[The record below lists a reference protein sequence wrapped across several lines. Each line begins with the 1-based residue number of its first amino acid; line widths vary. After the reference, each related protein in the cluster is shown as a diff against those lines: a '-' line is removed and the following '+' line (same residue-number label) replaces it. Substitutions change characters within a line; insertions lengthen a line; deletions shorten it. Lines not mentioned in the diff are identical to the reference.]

1 MSLLHL
7 IQSRCLT
14 DNKFKFYIETL
25 EELNQLSNNLDY
37 KIIGLQRLVLHAA
50 PEIVDKTFWLNTY
63 NLCLNNLSDNNK
75 YMEIFQDKATEFK
88 QIFPGILK

>member
-7 IQSRCLT
+7 TQSRCLT

-25 EELNQLSNNLDY
+25 KELSQLSNDLDY
-37 KIIGLQRLVLHAA
+37 KIIGLQNLVLHAA

-63 NLCLNNLSDNNK
+63 NLCLKNLANNSK
-75 YMEIFQDKATEFK
+75 YMEIFQDKVEKFK

>member
-7 IQSRCLT
+7 TQSRCLT

-25 EELNQLSNNLDY
+25 KELNQLSNDLDY
-37 KIIGLQRLVLHAA
+37 KIIGLQRFVLHAA
-50 PEIVDKTFWLNTY
+50 PEIVDKTFWIHTY
-63 NLCLNNLSDNNK
+63 NLCLNNLEINSK
-75 YMEIFQDKATEFK
+75 YMEIFQDKVKEFK

>member
-7 IQSRCLT
+7 TQSRCLT

-25 EELNQLSNNLDY
+25 EELKQLSNDIVP
-37 KIIGLQRLVLHAA
+37 KIIGLQNLILHAA
-50 PEIVDKTFWLNTY
+50 PEIVDKTFWIHTY
-63 NLCLNNLSDNNK
+63 NLCLNNFSENNK
-75 YMEIFQDKATEFK
+75 YMEIFQDKAKEFK